1 VTRNKFTLLSPLRD
15 CQETA
20 DQGHATAAEPQHGSA
35 CSLFC
40 ARQAAGTP
48 FRSSGT
54 LMACTSGAGRSV
66 WLSGYLVIW
75 SIWSIWLVSFTQ
87 TN

>member
-20 DQGHATAAEPQHGSA
+20 DRGHGTAAEPRHGSA
-35 CSLFC
+35 FSLFC
-40 ARQAAGTP
+40 TRQAAWKP

-66 WLSGYLVIW
+66 WLSVLSGP
-75 SIWSIWLVSFTQ
+75 SG
-87 TN
+87 